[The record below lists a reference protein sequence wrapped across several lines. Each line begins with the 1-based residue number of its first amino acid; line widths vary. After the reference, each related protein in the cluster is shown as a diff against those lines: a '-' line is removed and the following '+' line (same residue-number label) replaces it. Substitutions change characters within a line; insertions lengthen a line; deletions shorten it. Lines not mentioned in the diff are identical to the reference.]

1 MAAWR
6 QYADGPQE
14 TCMTDEI
21 AKWGRR
27 IHGPTLPGS
36 GIRCARETALTD
48 AEMNEVVTTI
58 ATARA
63 GRHTAF
69 LPEHLRTRHWE
80 STMTAMLSINAR
92 LGWPSAGWKIGAAS
106 LEVQRA
112 EGMPGASPGQ
122 LARDGVHPSPA
133 RVPAHLFI
141 NYRCAESEFAF
152 QMAHAL
158 PARTTP
164 FSEDEVADAVAS
176 LHPALEIGDTVFH
189 DWYGASGYFGAAL
202 DNNGAAA
209 FVPGDPV
216 TDWRHLDLAVARV
229 DLSLNGT
236 WQKSGVGA
244 AAMGHPLTAL
254 TWVANWLRERGMG
267 LQAGEFV
274 STGSCTGHFFV
285 APGDRLIADFG
296 PLGKVDA
303 TFE

>member
-1 MAAWR
+1 
-6 QYADGPQE
+6 
-14 TCMTDEI
+14 MTDEI

-48 AEMNEVVTTI
+48 AEMNEVVSTI

-63 GRHTAF
+63 GRHSAF

-158 PARTTP
+158 PARTMP

-176 LHPALEIGDTVFH
+176 LHPALEIGRWSWILVQR
-189 DWYGASGYFGAAL
+189 WSIRVASSPMRNRGARSCMIASAA
-202 DNNGAAA
+202 
-209 FVPGDPV
+209 VEKCPTSPRP
-216 TDWRHLDLAVARV
+216 T
-229 DLSLNGT
+229 
-236 WQKSGVGA
+236 
-244 AAMGHPLTAL
+244 
-254 TWVANWLRERGMG
+254 
-267 LQAGEFV
+267 
-274 STGSCTGHFFV
+274 
-285 APGDRLIADFG
+285 
-296 PLGKVDA
+296 
-303 TFE
+303 

>member
-1 MAAWR
+1 
-6 QYADGPQE
+6 
-14 TCMTDEI
+14 MTDEI

-36 GIRCARETALTD
+36 GIRCARESALTD

-141 NYRCAESEFAF
+141 NYRC
-152 QMAHAL
+152 
-158 PARTTP
+158 
-164 FSEDEVADAVAS
+164 
-176 LHPALEIGDTVFH
+176 
-189 DWYGASGYFGAAL
+189 
-202 DNNGAAA
+202 
-209 FVPGDPV
+209 
-216 TDWRHLDLAVARV
+216 
-229 DLSLNGT
+229 
-236 WQKSGVGA
+236 
-244 AAMGHPLTAL
+244 
-254 TWVANWLRERGMG
+254 
-267 LQAGEFV
+267 
-274 STGSCTGHFFV
+274 
-285 APGDRLIADFG
+285 
-296 PLGKVDA
+296 
-303 TFE
+303 

>member
-1 MAAWR
+1 MAGTSMAAWR

-14 TCMTDEI
+14 ICMTDEI

-48 AEMNEVVTTI
+48 AEMNEVVSTI

-63 GRHTAF
+63 GRHSAF

-158 PARTTP
+158 PARTMP

-176 LHPALEIGDTVFH
+176 LHPALEIGDTVFQ

-244 AAMGHPLTAL
+244 AAMGH
-254 TWVANWLRERGMG
+254 
-267 LQAGEFV
+267 
-274 STGSCTGHFFV
+274 
-285 APGDRLIADFG
+285 
-296 PLGKVDA
+296 
-303 TFE
+303 